1 MHSMNINI
9 INRKQ
14 YISVIFLFFLF
25 FLITIT
31 ITPLIGSIQID
42 LGNAFSRDL
51 AFNDNV
57 DANILFLARIPRII
71 LAALTGAAL
80 SVAGAILQSLL
91 RNDLAAPFTLGVS
104 SGAALG
110 AVIAISL
117 GLPYSIA
124 GIPTVP
130 IAAFLGSLG
139 AISLVFSLARTRTGD
154 FPTPVLLLAGV
165 TANFFFAALVM
176 LIHYL
181 SDFTQSF
188 RIVRWLMGGLDI
200 TSYKTLLSISPMIF
214 IGFAVLIFYG
224 RDFNVM
230 STGIQSAMS
239 RGVEVIKVQKIGF
252 IMASLLT
259 GTVVSL
265 SGPIGFVGLIVPH
278 IVRLIVGPDLRI
290 LLPASIFFGASF
302 LIICDTLARTLI
314 APTEIPV
321 GIITAMLGGPFFVW
335 LLKRPKS

>member
-1 MHSMNINI
+1 MNINI

-31 ITPLIGSIQID
+31 ITPLIGSVQID

-51 AFNDNV
+51 AFKDNV

-130 IAAFLGSLG
+130 ITAFLGSLG

-259 GTVVSL
+259 GAVVSL

-302 LIICDTLARTLI
+302 LIICDTIARTLI